1 MHTYTRRRGPE
12 FGPLQIHV
20 DPDTDITIWGPCK
33 TYEDTHTHADSHR
46 RWQFGHR
53 ICTEFDRC
61 VLQCGHRFPLFLQ
74 LCRLLKARGRFML
87 QRQRSCQNL
96 HVETTLAHEVQRLGI
111 VLSCQTR
118 MRRAVTQQTQR
129 GTTQGTMKID
139 DYTTRHRATE
149 VHRSTYAQPPKEQL
163 QNIILVFQT
172 ATYLGAGAKGHFGG
186 CFAGEGHSSGYGAQR
201 LESQSFAQGFQ
212 WLQRVASGIL
222 WHCAGNPVAAARS
235 V

>member
-1 MHTYTRRRGPE
+1 MG
-12 FGPLQIHV
+12 L
-20 DPDTDITIWGPCK
+20 CK
-33 TYEDTHTHADSHR
+33 STWTQTQTSQSGAPVKPMRTHTHADSHR

-61 VLQCGHRFPLFLQ
+61 VLQCSHRFPLFLQ

-201 LESQSFAQGFQ
+201 LESQSF
-212 WLQRVASGIL
+212 V
-222 WHCAGNPVAAARS
+222 
-235 V
+235 